1 MDTSPW
7 PNPILINLRC
17 KYLQRVS
24 RDFIASSVTLLSP
37 TYPHV
42 LINNQAQ
49 GCKFYHEKKTKTK
62 NVQQETG
69 KTLLC
74 FQMPLSKAHTMLP
87 SD

>member
-49 GCKFYHEKKTKTK
+49 GCKFYHEKKK
-62 NVQQETG
+62 NKKRAARDWENSA
-69 KTLLC
+69 LLPDAIIKSTHDVT
-74 FQMPLSKAHTMLP
+74 F
-87 SD
+87 